1 VRFDRVV
8 AVDWSAAGRPLTGSD
23 SIWIAQARGAAVES
37 WNPPTRAEAEARLRA
52 LMDEALG
59 AGERVLIGADFAFG
73 FPAEFAQALTGQAE
87 ALAVWDW
94 LASRVTDDARNR
106 NNRFAVASEMNRALP
121 GLGPFWFRPA
131 GLDLPEVPLK
141 GRDRHGHGLAEMRVT
156 DAGAPGAQSV
166 WKLGGAGSVGSQ
178 VLTGLPV
185 LWRLREGFAGRV
197 AVWPFERIA
206 GADVVM
212 AEIFPSLLREEIAA
226 VMPSRR
232 GKPKRHDWP
241 VKDAVQVRMS
251 ALALARMGDGGEAL
265 LAVPDPSAP
274 LAEEGW
280 ILGVGAEARL
290 RAAAAEVGTVALPPY
305 PASEEAGAI
314 AAQSRSDD
322 PAPERPPLTPPRLR
336 NDCFAMPQGVDWVP
350 VDDALARLRAALV
363 PITDAEEIAVAAAGG
378 RVLAADV
385 AARRSNPPHANAAVD
400 GFGFAHA
407 ALAGDGPYELPLVT
421 GRAAAGQ
428 PLDGPLPPGA
438 AVRILTGAILPEGV
452 DTVVLEED
460 CASDGARVAF
470 DGPVKRGAN
479 TRRAGEDV
487 AAGAK
492 VLGAGRRLTPA
503 DLALLSAL
511 GVGRVTVLRR
521 LRVAV
526 LSTGDELLAEPV
538 AEAPPHR
545 IFDANRP
552 MLLEVARRWDHV
564 PVDLGCAPDNPAEIA
579 RRLDR
584 GAREADV
591 ILTSGGAS
599 AGDEDHVS
607 RLLRERAHLSS
618 WRIALKPGRPL
629 ALALWPGAGGG
640 VPVIGLPG
648 NPVAALVCTLI
659 FGRPALSLLSGAGW
673 VAPLGV
679 TVPAAF
685 EKRKKPGRREY
696 LRARLD
702 AQGAAEVFASEGSG
716 RISGLSWAEGLV
728 ELPDG
733 AATIRPGDPVRYL
746 PFAGLGLG

>member
-1 VRFDRVV
+1 M
-8 AVDWSAAGRPLTGSD
+8 A
-23 SIWIAQARGAAVES
+23 
-37 WNPPTRAEAEARLRA
+37 
-52 LMDEALG
+52 EALG

-73 FPAEFAQALTGQAE
+73 FPAGFSRALTGRDA

-94 LASRVTDDARNR
+94 LAGRITDDARNR
-106 NNRFAVASEMNRALP
+106 NNRFAVAAEMNRALP

-131 GLDLPEVPLK
+131 GPDLPDLPLK
-141 GRDRHGHGLAEMRVT
+141 GRARHGHGMAETRVT
-156 DAGAPGAQSV
+156 DARAPGAQPV

-185 LWRLREGFAGRV
+185 LWRLRAAYPGKV
-197 AVWPFERIA
+197 AVWPFEETRTA
-206 GADVVM
+206 AVVL
-212 AEIFPSLLREEIAA
+212 AEVFPSLLRERIAA

-232 GKPKRHDWP
+232 GKPGRHDWP
-241 VKDAVQVRMS
+241 VMDAVQVRML
-251 ALALARMGDGGEAL
+251 ALALARLGDGVDAL
-265 LAVPDPSAP
+265 LAAPDRTAP

-290 RAAAAEVGTVALPPY
+290 IAAAAGVGGDALPPR
-305 PASEEAGAI
+305 AGAG
-314 AAQSRSDD
+314 AADAPGAPARDQGAGRSGGASPVAGD
-322 PAPERPPLTPPRLR
+322 PAPERMRLTPPRLR

-350 VDDALARLRAALV
+350 VDAALARLRAALA
-363 PITDAEEIAVAAAGG
+363 PLTDVEESAVAGAGG

-400 GFGFAHA
+400 GYGFAHA
-407 ALAGDGPYELPLVT
+407 ALAGEGPHELPLVT

-428 PLDGPLPPGA
+428 PLDAPVPPGA

-479 TRRAGEDV
+479 ARRAGEDV
-487 AAGAK
+487 AAGAP
-492 VLGAGRRLTPA
+492 VLTAGRRLTPA

-511 GVGRVTVLRR
+511 GVGRVKVLRR

-526 LSTGDELLAEPV
+526 LSTGDELLDDPGTD
-538 AEAPPHR
+538 APPHR

-552 MLLEVARRWDHV
+552 MLLEVARRWGHV
-564 PVDLGCAPDNPAEIA
+564 PVDLGCAPDDPAEIA
-579 RRLDR
+579 ARLDR

-607 RLLRERAHLSS
+607 RLLRARARLSS

-629 ALALWPGAGGG
+629 ALALWPGGGDG
-640 VPVIGLPG
+640 GVAVPVIGLPG

-659 FGRPALSLLSGAGW
+659 FGRPALSMLSGAGW
-673 VAPLGV
+673 VAPLGFD
-679 TVPAAF
+679 VPAAF
-685 EKRKKPGRREY
+685 GKRKKPGRREY

-746 PFAGLGLG
+746 PYAGFGLG